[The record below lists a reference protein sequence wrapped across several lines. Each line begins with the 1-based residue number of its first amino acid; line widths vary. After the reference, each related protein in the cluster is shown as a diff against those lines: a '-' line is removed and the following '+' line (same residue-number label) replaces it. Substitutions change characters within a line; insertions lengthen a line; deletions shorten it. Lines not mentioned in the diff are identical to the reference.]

1 MFALDSRKIYLS
13 IKFNNERDDD
23 VRTTF
28 VLFTSQMC
36 VCVFFCNF
44 YITPYFSNTYSDE
57 TYLFFWFHRT
67 DLTYIFSCSDSKIN
81 LMKIKD
87 FCMLLNLMVNL
98 LQPVLWWTV
107 DSSILRNISKKADEE
122 TLEILVQ

>member
-1 MFALDSRKIYLS
+1 MPWILEKYTWASNS
-13 IKFNNERDDD
+13 IMREMMTWELLLYYSHHR
-23 VRTTF
+23 
-28 VLFTSQMC
+28 C

-81 LMKIKD
+81 LMKIKH